1 MSIAHVQ
8 PCVRTGTE
16 SPQVTAT
23 EGAHM
28 DILLS
33 AARRGIRFLETIS
46 ERPVAPRPEAIAAL
60 DQLDVPMPQD
70 GTDPESLIEQLDA
83 LGSPAT
89 VATAGGRFF
98 GFVIGGSLPA
108 ALAANWLAGAWDQNA
123 GLWAGSPIGCALEIV
138 TLRWLRE
145 LLGLSESWGGAF
157 VTGATMANFSCLAAG
172 RNAVLD
178 AVGWDVERDGLYGAP
193 EITVIVGEEAHPTLI
208 KSLGLLGLGRER
220 VIRVP
225 VDNQGRIRDDCFPE
239 FTGPTLVCLQAG
251 NLNTG
256 SFDPLRSIAERT
268 RGTATWIHVDAAFG
282 FWAVA
287 SPARRHLVDGVELVD
302 SICTDAHKWLNVPYD
317 SGIALVRRPEAL
329 RRAMSFSV
337 AYLPEHERREPS
349 HYTPELSRRA
359 RGIEV
364 WAALTVLG
372 RTGLEEMIE
381 RNCRQAARF
390 ARGLADAG
398 YEILNDVVLNQVLVS
413 FGSERRTLETIRL
426 IQEDGTC
433 WCGGTRWQGRTAMR
447 ISVCSWATSD
457 EDVERSLDVMLRCAA
472 AAGR

>member
-256 SFDPLRSIAERT
+256 SFDPLRSIAEPWT
-268 RGTATWIHVDAAFG
+268 RPSASGPSHHRRGATWSTASSSLTRSARMPTSGSTCLMTAA
-282 FWAVA
+282 
-287 SPARRHLVDGVELVD
+287 
-302 SICTDAHKWLNVPYD
+302 
-317 SGIALVRRPEAL
+317 
-329 RRAMSFSV
+329 
-337 AYLPEHERREPS
+337 
-349 HYTPELSRRA
+349 SR
-359 RGIEV
+359 
-364 WAALTVLG
+364 W
-372 RTGLEEMIE
+372 
-381 RNCRQAARF
+381 F
-390 ARGLADAG
+390 ADPR
-398 YEILNDVVLNQVLVS
+398 
-413 FGSERRTLETIRL
+413 
-426 IQEDGTC
+426 
-433 WCGGTRWQGRTAMR
+433 
-447 ISVCSWATSD
+447 
-457 EDVERSLDVMLRCAA
+457 RCAGPCRSPSPTCPNTNVGNPLITRPSFPGA
-472 AAGR
+472 PGVSRSGPR